1 MLQSTPKSVDA
12 EQRQKALGGWDD
24 EGGAGPCGPLAAV
37 RSLGDDLP
45 LPEMGKAEMLA
56 LHIRVIALENLLIAL
71 LATAS
76 DEQRHGL
83 LHRAAG
89 RRDPSS
95 ADDASFGAHDC
106 FARAGWPV
114 RSQTRERRTVLSQPR
129 IFAHPT
135 GRRWLSRQ
143 PSVSRGSIS

>member
-76 DEQRHGL
+76 DEQRQVARRMASFIAPRVGATPHPLTTLASAHMIAL
-83 LHRAAG
+83 LERAG
-89 RRDPSS
+89 RFEAKPEN
-95 ADDASFGAHDC
+95 GEPC
-106 FARAGWPV
+106 
-114 RSQTRERRTVLSQPR
+114 
-129 IFAHPT
+129 
-135 GRRWLSRQ
+135 
-143 PSVSRGSIS
+143 